1 MIRDRDGWDQL
12 DNRAV
17 MLDNEAKSKELAT
30 QFRLAFHDNDS
41 GRFVLDH
48 LVKTFVKRKIV
59 REGDD
64 MFTAGIRQGQANIVI
79 DILAQIDYAMKGTK

>member
-1 MIRDRDGWDQL
+1 MIRDTEGWDAF

-17 MLDNEAKSKELAT
+17 QLDNEAKAKELAT
-30 QFRLAFHDNDS
+30 QFRLAFHDNDA

-79 DILAQIDYAMKGTK
+79 DILAQIDYAMKGKK